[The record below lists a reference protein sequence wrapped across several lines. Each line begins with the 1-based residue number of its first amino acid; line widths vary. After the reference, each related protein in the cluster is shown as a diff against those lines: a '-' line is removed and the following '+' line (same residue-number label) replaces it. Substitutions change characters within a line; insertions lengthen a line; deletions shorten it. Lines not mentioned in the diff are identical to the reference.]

1 MLMSK
6 AQTCS
11 FFGWSRD
18 EFDRRVAKGFPA
30 RKASRSRGAEWEVDS
45 RDAVAWVVDQEVAKR
60 PGRPAQPAP
69 AARGEPSPGWEAFE
83 AAEAVADPVLGAT
96 MVTMLWAF
104 YGVPRLVAL
113 AGSEVGLS
121 AEQSFKMSG

>member
-18 EFDRRVAKGFPA
+18 EFDRQVARGFPA

-45 RDAVAWVVDQEVAKR
+45 RDAVAWVVEREVAER
-60 PGRPAQPAP
+60 GGRPARAAP
-69 AARGEPSPGWEAFE
+69 AARGEPPPGWEAFK
-83 AAEAVADPVLGAT
+83 AAEGTVNLMGP
-96 MVTMLWAF
+96 
-104 YGVPRLVAL
+104 
-113 AGSEVGLS
+113 
-121 AEQSFKMSG
+121 AEAS